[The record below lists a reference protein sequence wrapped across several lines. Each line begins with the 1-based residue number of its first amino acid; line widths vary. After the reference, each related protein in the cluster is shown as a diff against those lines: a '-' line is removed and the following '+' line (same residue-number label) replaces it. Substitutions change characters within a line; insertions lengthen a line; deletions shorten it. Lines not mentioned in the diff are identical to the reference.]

1 MRVDRAMTVV
11 IVTIY
16 FCMVVAIVS
25 FIVTVVM
32 TILISVVIMTVVMTI
47 LISVVIMTISVAVL
61 VIFFIVMIVVTA
73 FDLQNIK
80 SPGGD
85 QKCGLGARR
94 LDQTIEPAF
103 KAQSV
108 DDQEIGRG
116 KSLNIRRAGY
126 ENMRV
131 LTDTD
136 QRDHMNPVTTD
147 LGDHV
152 AENAEARDNVDGVLI
167 GRCPMPLKKGGQT
180 RGCGERA

>member
-85 QKCGLGARR
+85 QKCSLGARR

-152 AENAEARDNVDGVLI
+152 AENAEARDNVDGVLV
-167 GRCPMPLKKGGQT
+167 GRRPMPLKKGGQT